1 MYLIKISTYPDL
13 NSEKIIKFPSNITD
27 AVKDEQISACS
38 ITYTD
43 WSHKQELILTVTRTS
58 PALINIDLL

>member
-1 MYLIKISTYPDL
+1 MYLIKIPTYPDV

-38 ITYTD
+38 ITGTYSD
-43 WSHKQELILTVTRTS
+43 WSHNRLTYS
-58 PALINIDLL
+58 NLSLDLPKL